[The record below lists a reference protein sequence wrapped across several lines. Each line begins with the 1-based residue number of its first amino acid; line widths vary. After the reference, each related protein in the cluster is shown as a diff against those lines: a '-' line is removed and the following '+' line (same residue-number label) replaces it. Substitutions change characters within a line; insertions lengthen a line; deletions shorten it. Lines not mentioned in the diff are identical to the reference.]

1 MNIVFRSLK
10 AEKQERIINAAMKEF
25 VQSGFDK
32 ASTNEIVKSAKIS
45 KGSLF
50 HYFKS
55 KKDLYVYLIEYGLQV
70 IEQIYEQI
78 DLKEADFFKRMEKL
92 GLTKLEIQRKFPQV
106 FDFLLSLNQ
115 EESMEVK
122 NDIKQRIEP
131 ISKDGMTKI
140 YENIDYSK
148 FRDDIDIKKAI
159 DIINWTMYGFS
170 EKVGSQLKSFEGVGE
185 QYLKEWE
192 IYSTLLKNSFYK

>member
-1 MNIVFRSLK
+1 MNNIFHNLK
-10 AEKQERIINAAMKEF
+10 AEKKERIINAAMKEF

-32 ASTNEIVKSAKIS
+32 ASTNEIVKTAKIS

-50 HYFKS
+50 NYFNS
-55 KKDLYVYLIEYGLQV
+55 KKDLYVYLIEYGVQV
-70 IEQIYEQI
+70 IEQIYKQI
-78 DLKEADFFKRMEKL
+78 DLQEADFFKRMEKL
-92 GLTKLEIQRKFPQV
+92 GLSKLKIQRKFPLV

-115 EESMEVK
+115 EESMEVR
-122 NDIKQRIEP
+122 DEIKQRIEP

-148 FRDDIDIKKAI
+148 FRDDIDINKAI
-159 DIINWTMYGFS
+159 DIINWTMYGFG

-185 QYLKEWE
+185 EYLKEWE